1 MSLVYVFAASPMEG
15 KPVEKLATP
24 PEPGSP
30 GRCGPNEVVLAIT
43 GMGPKNAQKKAEAVL
58 GLTPNQP
65 RATRPDAVLVVGL
78 CGGLTESLREGR
90 FVTYSECRSTKSAS
104 SRC

>member
-15 KPVEKLATP
+15 KPVEKLAMP
-24 PEPGSP
+24 PDPGSP
-30 GRCGPNEVVLAIT
+30 GRCGPNQVMLAVT
-43 GMGPKNAQKKAEAVL
+43 GMGPKNAEKKAEAFL
-58 GLTPNQP
+58 GLVPGES
-65 RATRPDAVLVVGL
+65 AAARPDAVLVVGL
-78 CGGLTESLREGR
+78 CGGLTESLQEGR